1 MQLWPKNIVKRL
13 NYKSQDKSFD
23 ILPNNSADHSNYK
36 EATVL
41 KLHSLPQLLNAFPKQ
56 HLIVLSGLVLLL
68 LLSQLSM
75 QDGDQHQLIEL
86 SLPVEQTTV
95 PNQPL
100 ADADAKEPITEAI
113 EKALDKDFDKNLD
126 IAADEDADDAQT
138 DDAAIV
144 QDETLRWRETEV
156 KAGDSLAAIFSRMG
170 FSPSLLSQIMQ
181 SDDKASLFTRIHP
194 GHRFRFATDRED
206 NLQILQYL
214 PAQLVTLEAL
224 RLDAGS
230 YSITQQVREP
240 EVQLAFQYAELQ
252 DSLSLAAEDAG
263 ISQRLVMNMAN
274 IFSGVM
280 DFVYDPRKG
289 DRFTL
294 MYEELYLDGKKIANG
309 DILVASY
316 QSQNHKQRFQ
326 AFRFEFSDGSAG
338 YFNSE
343 GLSMRKAFLRAPLD
357 FTRISSGF
365 NLRRM
370 HPIHKKIRAHRGT
383 DYAAPRGTPGYAA
396 GDGRIWKSGFSKA
409 NGNYIVIRH
418 PGGYETKYLH
428 LDKRFVRSGEKVVQ
442 RETIG
447 TVGSTGYS
455 TGPHLHYEF
464 LVNGVHRNP
473 RTIIDKLPTAKPVPK
488 QERAAFE
495 QQLRYLQSQYES
507 LQSAPGEDAGG
518 DDISAVP

>member
-1 MQLWPKNIVKRL
+1 
-13 NYKSQDKSFD
+13 
-23 ILPNNSADHSNYK
+23 
-36 EATVL
+36 
-41 KLHSLPQLLNAFPKQ
+41 
-56 HLIVLSGLVLLL
+56 
-68 LLSQLSM
+68 
-75 QDGDQHQLIEL
+75 
-86 SLPVEQTTV
+86 
-95 PNQPL
+95 
-100 ADADAKEPITEAI
+100 
-113 EKALDKDFDKNLD
+113 
-126 IAADEDADDAQT
+126 
-138 DDAAIV
+138 
-144 QDETLRWRETEV
+144 
-156 KAGDSLAAIFSRMG
+156 
-170 FSPSLLSQIMQ
+170 MQ

-194 GHRFRFATDRED
+194 GHRFRFATDGED

-214 PAQLVTLEAL
+214 PSQLETLEAL
-224 RLDAGS
+224 RLDDGS

-383 DYAAPRGTPGYAA
+383 DYASPRGTPVYAA
-396 GDGRIWKSGFSKA
+396 GDGRIWKSGFS
-409 NGNYIVIRH
+409 
-418 PGGYETKYLH
+418 
-428 LDKRFVRSGEKVVQ
+428 
-442 RETIG
+442 
-447 TVGSTGYS
+447 
-455 TGPHLHYEF
+455 
-464 LVNGVHRNP
+464 
-473 RTIIDKLPTAKPVPK
+473 
-488 QERAAFE
+488 
-495 QQLRYLQSQYES
+495 
-507 LQSAPGEDAGG
+507 
-518 DDISAVP
+518 